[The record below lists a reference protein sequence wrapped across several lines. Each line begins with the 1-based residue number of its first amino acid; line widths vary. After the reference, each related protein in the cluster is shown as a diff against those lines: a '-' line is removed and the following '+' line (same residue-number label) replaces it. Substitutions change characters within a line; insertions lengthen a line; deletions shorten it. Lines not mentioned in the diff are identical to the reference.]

1 MEVYIND
8 NDKYL
13 SPKQVVEER
22 FSRKNKINDFSD
34 TLANFIEYIQ
44 ENKIDYSTF
53 KRLVNIVEQNYQDS
67 LLKQQHETYLEI
79 SDATKQWYK
88 LKK

>member
-8 NDKYL
+8 NGKYL

-34 TLANFIEYIQ
+34 TLGNFIKYIQ
-44 ENKIDYSTF
+44 ENRIDYSTF
-53 KRLVNIVEQNYQDS
+53 KRLAKIVEENYLNS
-67 LLKQQHETYLEI
+67 LIKKQKETYLEI
-79 SDATKQWYK
+79 SDGTKEWYK
-88 LKK
+88 LKD

>member
-1 MEVYIND
+1 M
-8 NDKYL
+8 K
-13 SPKQVVEER
+13 KQNN
-22 FSRKNKINDFSD
+22 FNII
-34 TLANFIEYIQ
+34 LGNFIKYIQ

-53 KRLVNIVEQNYQDS
+53 KKLVNIVEQNYQDS
-67 LLKQQHETYLEI
+67 LLKQQYETYLEI